1 MLDVAYHD
9 FRKALWLIW
18 DRINL
23 PPPTQSQ
30 YEIAEFLQFGG
41 QKVFCTAARG
51 WGKSWITA
59 AFTVWCHAMSVS
71 WAGEGCDCKYCERMP
86 DVNGVGLRACDL
98 RIRCVSASK
107 DRVEEFV
114 SFSKQIIE
122 QIPEFQF
129 LVPTS
134 DSKITWAFDR
144 FTVGG
149 APISQSPSTM
159 ASSIF
164 GQLTGGRANIIIFD
178 DIETPNTS
186 ETVGMRTKLRKRM
199 EEFAALT
206 IPEFT
211 RLVGLGTPQCEET
224 ILVEMEAKGYEVRYW
239 PSEYLS
245 DDRRQALGDRLAPSH
260 RNPRPEMIGKTTEGI
275 RFSDMILA
283 EKKLE
288 MGRSTYAL
296 QMLLDTRLSDQD
308 KYPLR
313 LADLIIVD
321 ISGDQAPDRIVWCND
336 PDKKANLDPVGFS
349 GDSFFFPMRIS
360 QEWGDFKGSV
370 MFIDPSGKGKDET
383 GFAVVKQRLG
393 MLYCTACS
401 GFTGGYSE
409 QTLHDLA
416 IIAKLNGVQ
425 TVLVE
430 SNLGIGMFGQ
440 LFFPILKEVFED
452 PNVGGYVGPPPMIE
466 DQRASGQKELRIV
479 NTLEPV
485 MNQHRLVISTDV
497 WRQDA
502 KTIPGIAREEQQSY
516 RLGYQMTRLTRDR
529 GCLRHDDRLDAL
541 AGAVAYWE
549 EALSTVSN
557 EELARE
563 KRRALDEDWK
573 LYKKE
578 LEQIGTPHWVSDE
591 DKPRR
596 AIRQTYRKNPLLN
609 RNRNDR

>member
-1 MLDVAYHD
+1 MLDPVYHD

-23 PPPTQSQ
+23 PNPTKSQ
-30 YEIAEFLQFGG
+30 YEMAEFLQFGG
-41 QKVFCTAARG
+41 QKGFLTAARG

-59 AFTVWCHAMSVS
+59 AFGVWCHAMSVS
-71 WAGEGCDCKYCERMP
+71 WAGDEGCPCGYCQRMP
-86 DVNGVGLRACDL
+86 DVNGVGLRAFDL

-107 DRVEEFV
+107 DRVDEFV

-129 LVPTS
+129 LQPKTGE
-134 DSKITWAFDR
+134 KITWAFDR
-144 FTVGG
+144 FTVGN
-149 APISQSPSTM
+149 APLSQSPSTM

-224 ILVEMEAKGYEVRYW
+224 ILVEMEAKGYNIRYW
-239 PSEYLS
+239 PAEYL
-245 DDRRQALGDRLAPSH
+245 DDARREALGDRLCPSH
-260 RNPRPEMIGKTTEGI
+260 RHPDPEDIGKTTEPV

-313 LADLIIVD
+313 LSDLIVAD
-321 ISGDQAPDRIVWCND
+321 INGDEAPDRIVWCND

-349 GDSFFFPMRIS
+349 GDAFYGPMMIS
-360 QEWGDFKGSV
+360 AEWAKVSGTV

-383 GFAVVKQRLG
+383 GYAIVSHRLG
-393 MLYCTACS
+393 KLYCTACS
-401 GFTGGYSE
+401 GYTGGYSE
-409 QTLHDLA
+409 ETLGDLA
-416 IIAKLNGVQ
+416 IQAKLKRVD

-430 SNLGIGMFGQ
+430 SNMGIGMFGQ
-440 LFFPILKEVFED
+440 LFYPILKDVFED
-452 PNVGGYVGPPPMIE
+452 PNIGGYIDTPPMIE
-466 DQRASGQKELRIV
+466 DSRATGQKELRIV

-485 MNQHRLVISTDV
+485 MNQHRLIISTDV

-502 KTIPGIAREEQQSY
+502 KSIPGISREDQQAY

-529 GCLRHDDRLDAL
+529 GSLRHDDRLDAL

-549 EALSTVSN
+549 ESLSTGGD
-557 EELARE
+557 EELQRE
-563 KRRALDEDWK
+563 KKKALEEDWK

-578 LEQIGTPHWVSDE
+578 LEQIGRPHWVSD
-591 DKPRR
+591 KAAPKR
-596 AIRQTYRKNPLLN
+596 AIRQSPQKNPYL
-609 RNRNDR
+609 RR

>member
-1 MLDVAYHD
+1 MLDPAYHD

-23 PPPTQSQ
+23 PNPTASQ
-30 YEIAEFLQFGG
+30 YEVAEFLQFGG

-59 AFTVWCHAMSVS
+59 AFGVWCHAMSS
-71 WAGEGCDCKYCERMP
+71 AWAGEGCDCKYCVRMP
-86 DVNGVGLRACDL
+86 DVNGVGLRANDL
-98 RIRCVSASK
+98 RVRCVSASK
-107 DRVEEFV
+107 DRVDEFV

-129 LVPTS
+129 LQPAPG
-134 DSKITWAFDR
+134 DKITWAFDR

-224 ILVEMEAKGYEVRYW
+224 ILVEMESKGYQVRYW
-239 PSEYLS
+239 PAEYL
-245 DDRRQALGDRLAPSH
+245 DDARREALGDRLAPSH
-260 RNPRPEMIGKTTEGI
+260 REPTPEMIGKTTEGV

-283 EKKLE
+283 EKRLE

-313 LADLIIVD
+313 LSDLIIAD
-321 ISGDQAPDRIVWCND
+321 ISGDEAPDRIVWCND

-349 GDSFFFPMRIS
+349 GDAFYNPMHIS
-360 QEWGDFKGSV
+360 PEWSKFSGTV

-383 GFAVVKQRLG
+383 GFAVVKHRLG

-401 GFTGGYSE
+401 GYTGGYSAD
-409 QTLHDLA
+409 TLNDLA
-416 IIAKLNGVQ
+416 IQAKLQRVDN
-425 TVLVE
+425 VLVE

-440 LFFPILKEVFED
+440 LFYPVLKEVFED
-452 PNVGGYVGPPPMIE
+452 PNVGGYVGFPPIIE
-466 DQRASGQKELRIV
+466 DSRASGQKELRIV
-479 NTLEPV
+479 STLEPV
-485 MNQHRLVISTDV
+485 MNQHRLVMSTEV

-502 KTIPGIAREEQQSY
+502 KTIPGVAREEQQAY
-516 RLGYQMTRLTRDR
+516 RLGYQLTRLTRDR

-549 EALSTVSN
+549 ESLSTGGD

-563 KRRALDEDWK
+563 KQRATEEEWK

-578 LEQIGTPHWVSDE
+578 LEQIGRPHWVTDPE
-591 DKPRR
+591 TKPR
-596 AIRQTYRKNPLLN
+596 AIRQTYQKNPHL
-609 RNRNDR
+609 RR